1 MGLEKF
7 FDGSMVFSIVLIAAV
22 FWVAKKAIQIVPQ
35 GMEYTLLRLGRYQKT
50 LEPGF
55 NLIIPFWQSVGHRV
69 NMKERML
76 DVPRQEVITKDN
88 ATVSVDGVMFFQV
101 TNAAKAVYAVDD
113 LEYSIMNLAMTNLR
127 TVVGSMALDDL
138 LAQRD
143 EINQRLLQTIDL
155 ATNPWGVKVTR
166 VEIKDITPPEDLV
179 VAMARQKKAEQI
191 KRAQILEAEGQRQS
205 EILRAEGQ
213 KQAQVLE
220 AEGRKEAAFLDAQA
234 RERLAEAEARATETL
249 SKAIAEG
256 NIHATNYFVAQK
268 YVEALGKFA
277 ESSQQKTFFLPMES
291 NGILGALGGMTEM
304 LRQGFNEKTPLR
316 NPSTTPQKP
325 QTPSLPA
332 QDDFL

>member
-1 MGLEKF
+1 MNPEKI
-7 FDGSMVFSIVLIAAV
+7 FDGSMVFSIVLIVVV
-22 FWVAKKAIQIVPQ
+22 FWIAKKAIQIVPQ

-55 NLIIPFWQSVGHRV
+55 NLLIPFWQSVGHRV

-88 ATVSVDGVMFFQV
+88 AMVSVDGVVFFQV
-101 TNAAKAVYAVDD
+101 VNAAKAAYAVDD

-127 TVVGSMALDDL
+127 TVMGSMALDDL

-166 VEIKDITPPEDLV
+166 VEIKDITPPVDLV
-179 VAMARQKKAEQI
+179 AAMARQKKAEQI

-205 EILRAEGQ
+205 EILRAEGE
-213 KQAQVLE
+213 KQSQVLE
-220 AEGRKEAAFLDAQA
+220 AEGRKEAAFLDAEA
-234 RERLAEAEARATETL
+234 RERLAIAEARATATL
-249 SKAIAEG
+249 SRAISEG

-268 YVEALGKFA
+268 YVEALAKFA
-277 ESSQQKTFFLPMES
+277 ESNQQKTFFLPMES
-291 NGILGALGGMTEM
+291 NGILGALGGMAEM
-304 LRQGFNEKTPLR
+304 LRQNVSDSSFSAV
-316 NPSTTPQKP
+316 NPSQSNKP
-325 QTPSLPA
+325 TEE
-332 QDDFL
+332 

>member
-1 MGLEKF
+1 MNPEKI
-7 FDGSMVFSIVLIAAV
+7 FDGSMIFSIVLIVVV
-22 FWVAKKAIQIVPQ
+22 FWIAKKAIQIVPQ

-55 NLIIPFWQSVGHRV
+55 NLLIPFWQSVGHRV

-88 ATVSVDGVMFFQV
+88 AMVSVDGVVFFQV
-101 TNAAKAVYAVDD
+101 VNAAKAAYAVDD

-127 TVVGSMALDDL
+127 TVMGSMALDDL

-166 VEIKDITPPEDLV
+166 VEIKDITPPADLV
-179 VAMARQKKAEQI
+179 AAMARQKKAEQI

-205 EILRAEGQ
+205 EILRAEGE
-213 KQAQVLE
+213 KQSQVLE
-220 AEGRKEAAFLDAQA
+220 AEGRKEAAFLDAEA
-234 RERLAEAEARATETL
+234 RERLAIAEARATATL
-249 SKAIAEG
+249 SRAISEG

-268 YVEALGKFA
+268 YVEALAKFA
-277 ESSQQKTFFLPMES
+277 ESNQQKTFFLPMES
-291 NGILGALGGMTEM
+291 NGILGALGGMAEM
-304 LRQGFNEKTPLR
+304 LRQNVSDSSFSAV
-316 NPSTTPQKP
+316 NPSQSNKP
-325 QTPSLPA
+325 TEE
-332 QDDFL
+332 

>member
-1 MGLEKF
+1 MNPEKM
-7 FDGSMVFSIVLIAAV
+7 FDGSMIFSIVLIVVV
-22 FWVAKKAIQIVPQ
+22 FWIAKKAIQIVPQ

-55 NLIIPFWQSVGHRV
+55 NLLIPFWQSVGHRV

-88 ATVSVDGVMFFQV
+88 AMVSVDGVVFFQV
-101 TNAAKAVYAVDD
+101 VNAAKAAYAVDD

-127 TVVGSMALDDL
+127 TVMGSMALDDL

-166 VEIKDITPPEDLV
+166 VEIKDITPPVDLV
-179 VAMARQKKAEQI
+179 AAMARQKKAEQI

-205 EILRAEGQ
+205 EILRAEGE
-213 KQAQVLE
+213 KQSQVLE
-220 AEGRKEAAFLDAQA
+220 AEGRKEAAFLDAEA
-234 RERLAEAEARATETL
+234 RERLAIAEARATATL
-249 SKAIAEG
+249 SRAISEG

-268 YVEALGKFA
+268 YVEALAKFA
-277 ESSQQKTFFLPMES
+277 ESNQQKTFFLPMES
-291 NGILGALGGMTEM
+291 NGILGALGGMAEM
-304 LRQGFNEKTPLR
+304 LRQNVSDSSFSAV
-316 NPSTTPQKP
+316 NPSQSNKP
-325 QTPSLPA
+325 TEE
-332 QDDFL
+332 

>member
-1 MGLEKF
+1 MNPEKI
-7 FDGSMVFSIVLIAAV
+7 FDGSMVFSIVLIVVV
-22 FWVAKKAIQIVPQ
+22 FWIAKKAIQIVPQ

-55 NLIIPFWQSVGHRV
+55 NLLIPFWQSVGHRV

-88 ATVSVDGVMFFQV
+88 AMVSVDGVVFFQV
-101 TNAAKAVYAVDD
+101 VNAAKAAYAVDD

-127 TVVGSMALDDL
+127 TVMGSMALDDL

-166 VEIKDITPPEDLV
+166 VEIKDITPPADLV
-179 VAMARQKKAEQI
+179 AAMARQKKAEQI

-205 EILRAEGQ
+205 EILRAEGE
-213 KQAQVLE
+213 KQSQVLE
-220 AEGRKEAAFLDAQA
+220 AEGRKEAAFLDAEA
-234 RERLAEAEARATETL
+234 RERLAIAEARATATL
-249 SKAIAEG
+249 SRAISEG

-268 YVEALGKFA
+268 YVEALAKFA
-277 ESSQQKTFFLPMES
+277 ESNQQKTFFLPMES
-291 NGILGALGGMTEM
+291 NGILGALGGMAEM
-304 LRQGFNEKTPLR
+304 LRQNVSDSSFSAV
-316 NPSTTPQKP
+316 NPSQSNKP
-325 QTPSLPA
+325 TEE
-332 QDDFL
+332 

>member
-1 MGLEKF
+1 MNPEKM
-7 FDGSMVFSIVLIAAV
+7 FDGSMVFSIVLIVVV
-22 FWVAKKAIQIVPQ
+22 FWIAKKAIQIVPQ

-55 NLIIPFWQSVGHRV
+55 NLLIPFWQSVGHRV

-88 ATVSVDGVMFFQV
+88 AMVSVDGVVFFQV
-101 TNAAKAVYAVDD
+101 VNAAKAAYAVDD

-127 TVVGSMALDDL
+127 TVMGSMALDDL

-166 VEIKDITPPEDLV
+166 VEIKDITPPADLV
-179 VAMARQKKAEQI
+179 AAMARQKKAEQI

-205 EILRAEGQ
+205 EILRAEGE
-213 KQAQVLE
+213 KQSQVLE
-220 AEGRKEAAFLDAQA
+220 AEGRKEAAFLDAEA
-234 RERLAEAEARATETL
+234 RERLAIAEARATATL
-249 SKAIAEG
+249 SRAISEG

-268 YVEALGKFA
+268 YVEALAKFA
-277 ESSQQKTFFLPMES
+277 ESNQQKTFFLPMES
-291 NGILGALGGMTEM
+291 NGILGALGGMAEM
-304 LRQGFNEKTPLR
+304 LRQNVSDSSFSAV
-316 NPSTTPQKP
+316 NPSQSNKP
-325 QTPSLPA
+325 TEE
-332 QDDFL
+332 

>member
-1 MGLEKF
+1 MNPEKI
-7 FDGSMVFSIVLIAAV
+7 FDGSMVFSIVLIVVV
-22 FWVAKKAIQIVPQ
+22 FWIAKKAIQIVPQ

-55 NLIIPFWQSVGHRV
+55 NLLIPFWQSVGHRV

-88 ATVSVDGVMFFQV
+88 AMVSVDGVVFFQV
-101 TNAAKAVYAVDD
+101 VNAAKAAYAVDD

-127 TVVGSMALDDL
+127 TVMGSMALDDL

-166 VEIKDITPPEDLV
+166 VEIKDITPPADLV
-179 VAMARQKKAEQI
+179 AAMARQKKAEQI

-205 EILRAEGQ
+205 EILRAEGE
-213 KQAQVLE
+213 KQSQVLE
-220 AEGRKEAAFLDAQA
+220 AEGRKEAAFLDAEA
-234 RERLAEAEARATETL
+234 RERLAIAEARATATL
-249 SKAIAEG
+249 SRAISEG

-268 YVEALGKFA
+268 YVEALAKFA
-277 ESSQQKTFFLPMES
+277 ESNQQKTFFLPMES
-291 NGILGALGGMTEM
+291 NGILGALGGMAEM
-304 LRQGFNEKTPLR
+304 LRQNVSDSSFSAV
-316 NPSTTPQKP
+316 NPSQSNNPTEE
-325 QTPSLPA
+325 
-332 QDDFL
+332 

>member
-1 MGLEKF
+1 MNPEKI
-7 FDGSMVFSIVLIAAV
+7 FDGSMVFSIVLIVVV
-22 FWVAKKAIQIVPQ
+22 FWIAKKAIQIVPQ

-55 NLIIPFWQSVGHRV
+55 NLLIPFWQSVGHRV

-88 ATVSVDGVMFFQV
+88 AMVSVDGVVFFQV
-101 TNAAKAVYAVDD
+101 VNAAKAAYAVDD

-127 TVVGSMALDDL
+127 TVMGSMALDDL

-166 VEIKDITPPEDLV
+166 VEIKDITPPADLV
-179 VAMARQKKAEQI
+179 AAMARQKKAEQI

-205 EILRAEGQ
+205 EILRAEGE
-213 KQAQVLE
+213 KQSQVLE
-220 AEGRKEAAFLDAQA
+220 AEGRKEAAFLDAEA
-234 RERLAEAEARATETL
+234 RERLAMAEARATATL
-249 SKAIAEG
+249 SRAISEG

-268 YVEALGKFA
+268 YVEALAKFA
-277 ESSQQKTFFLPMES
+277 ESNQQKTFFLPMES
-291 NGILGALGGMTEM
+291 NGILGALGGMAEM
-304 LRQGFNEKTPLR
+304 LRQNVSDSSFSAV
-316 NPSTTPQKP
+316 NPSQSNKP
-325 QTPSLPA
+325 TEE
-332 QDDFL
+332 